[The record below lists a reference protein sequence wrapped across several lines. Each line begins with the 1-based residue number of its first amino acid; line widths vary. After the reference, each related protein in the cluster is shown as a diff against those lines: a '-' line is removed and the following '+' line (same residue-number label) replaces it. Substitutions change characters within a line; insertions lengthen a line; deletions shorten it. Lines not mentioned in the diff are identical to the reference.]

1 MSTNKVLYT
10 AILSNYDDLKE
21 PTIVSPGWDYVCFTD
36 QDLSSNVW
44 QIRKIEYEGDPQRMA
59 RRIKILF
66 HEYIQAEY
74 TFWLDAAFHIQVDL
88 NDFWKRYWMNPFSV
102 PEHPLRNDIFREIES
117 CLANKRGNPDELI
130 RQKEDYEKLNLKRF
144 NGIITSGV
152 MMRRNTE
159 QVREL
164 CEMWWAELSKY
175 STRDQVAFAKVAQN
189 WRIPMYRWDYS
200 QSKELKY
207 TKHLKYRH

>member
-10 AILSNYDDLKE
+10 AILGNYDDLKE
-21 PTIVSPGWDYVCFTD
+21 PTIVSKGWDYVCFTD
-36 QDLSSNVW
+36 QDLSSKVW

-59 RRIKILF
+59 RRIKLLF
-66 HEYIQAEY
+66 HEYVQAEY

-88 NDFWKRYWMNPFSV
+88 NDFWNRYWQNPFSV
-102 PEHPLRNDIFREIES
+102 PEHPLRNDVFREIES
-117 CLANKRGNPDELI
+117 CLANHRGNPDELI
-130 RQKEDYEKLNLKRF
+130 RQKEDYEKQVIKRF

-164 CEMWWAELSKY
+164 CELWWAELSKY

-189 WRIPMYRWDYS
+189 WRIPTYKWDYS

>member
-74 TFWLDAAFHIQVDL
+74 TFWLDAAFQIQVDL

-102 PEHPLRNDIFREIES
+102 PEHPARNDIFREIES

-164 CEMWWAELSKY
+164 CELWWAELSKY